1 MWTCL
6 LSWFNLEED
15 DSITGYQILRGPD
28 ADSLVVIEDDTGS
41 SSTSYTDET
50 PPAGQTHTYGVKARN
65 ASGLSDL
72 SNTLTATVPAA
83 KKEEVLIV
91 ARHESVDNTLV
102 SNLEKTASGSA
113 RAGPFQGTDREIAVP
128 FTTGSN
134 ALGYH
139 VTSVQ
144 LYLSRLVGIETPNPE
159 VSIRADNGGSP
170 SETVLYTLTTPT
182 ALTNIWNIVTFTT
195 TDDFTLQPITTYWL
209 YANATGGTL
218 GVQQTTS
225 DDEDTESQA
234 DWRIGDLSVTRTD
247 GGAWVQSTTSN
258 TLKTKILGHVIPPEP
273 TKNTLVSNLEKT
285 ASGSARAGPFQGTD
299 REIAVPFTTGSNAL
313 GYHVTS
319 VQLYLSRL
327 VGIETPN
334 PEVSIRADN
343 GGSPSETVLYTLT
356 TPTALTNIWNI
367 VTFTT
372 TDDFTLQP
380 ITTYWLY
387 ANATGGTLGVQQTT
401 SDDEDTESQADWRIG
416 DLSVTRTDGGAWV
429 QSTTSNTLKTKILG
443 HVIPPTLVSNMR
455 QTAVA
460 GDAQA
465 GFVSGN
471 NHETAMPFTTGS
483 NVFGY
488 HPTSIQLYLSRLSG
502 SPLVYITIRED
513 NAGLPGETTL
523 ARLNMSTAITA
534 DANIPQLITFTT
546 SGEVTLQPD
555 TLYWLRVNA
564 SPSAAPAGVRQT
576 ASDDED
582 TESQADWRIGDHRVS
597 RIDGGVWTT
606 PTSRNSLQMRILGH
620 IILPTIVDLPADI
633 TTTARLAVNESVTGQ
648 HEHGRDVDWF
658 AFAAEADT
666 NYQFTAN
673 QGQKFATLNVL
684 RIFQDDGTELRNSLI
699 AEKDNAYH
707 GVDRLNNIAFRTDT
721 ASTYYVSIE
730 GWHGGGS
737 NVPYTITMF
746 DDDYSDDI
754 TTTGV
759 VDVGESFQNY
769 VMRTGA
775 NPESSRTDDV
785 DWIRVALKAD
795 VTYEIVYD
803 VACLHQGRIEG
814 IYGPDGTLLP
824 DTTLDWPRKTKG
836 WCTDLTTEFTPSSD
850 DDYYIAV
857 SAQGSHFPIG
867 SVNPFQGVQGTLSIT
882 AK

>member
-1 MWTCL
+1 M
-6 LSWFNLEED
+6 
-15 DSITGYQILRGPD
+15 
-28 ADSLVVIEDDTGS
+28 
-41 SSTSYTDET
+41 
-50 PPAGQTHTYGVKARN
+50 
-65 ASGLSDL
+65 
-72 SNTLTATVPAA
+72 
-83 KKEEVLIV
+83 
-91 ARHESVDNTLV
+91 
-102 SNLEKTASGSA
+102 
-113 RAGPFQGTDREIAVP
+113 P

-134 ALGYH
+134 A
-139 VTSVQ
+139 
-144 LYLSRLVGIETPNPE
+144 
-159 VSIRADNGGSP
+159 
-170 SETVLYTLTTPT
+170 
-182 ALTNIWNIVTFTT
+182 
-195 TDDFTLQPITTYWL
+195 
-209 YANATGGTL
+209 
-218 GVQQTTS
+218 
-225 DDEDTESQA
+225 
-234 DWRIGDLSVTRTD
+234 
-247 GGAWVQSTTSN
+247 
-258 TLKTKILGHVIPPEP
+258 
-273 TKNTLVSNLEKT
+273 
-285 ASGSARAGPFQGTD
+285 
-299 REIAVPFTTGSNAL
+299 
-313 GYHVTS
+313 
-319 VQLYLSRL
+319 
-327 VGIETPN
+327 
-334 PEVSIRADN
+334 
-343 GGSPSETVLYTLT
+343 
-356 TPTALTNIWNI
+356 
-367 VTFTT
+367 
-372 TDDFTLQP
+372 
-380 ITTYWLY
+380 
-387 ANATGGTLGVQQTT
+387 
-401 SDDEDTESQADWRIG
+401 
-416 DLSVTRTDGGAWV
+416 
-429 QSTTSNTLKTKILG
+429 
-443 HVIPPTLVSNMR
+443 
-455 QTAVA
+455 
-460 GDAQA
+460 
-465 GFVSGN
+465 
-471 NHETAMPFTTGS
+471 
-483 NVFGY
+483 FGY

-513 NAGLPGETTL
+513 NAGLPGETNL

-555 TLYWLRVNA
+555 TLYWLHVNA
-564 SPSAAPAGVRQT
+564 STSRAPAGVQQT

-597 RIDGGVWTT
+597 RIDGGAWTT
-606 PTSRNSLQMRILGH
+606 PTSRNSLQMRIIGH
-620 IILPTIVDLPADI
+620 VILPTIVDLSADI
-633 TTTARLAVNESVTGQ
+633 TTTARLPVNESVTGQ
-648 HEHGRDVDWF
+648 HEHGNDVDWF

-707 GVDRLNNIAFRTDT
+707 AVDRLNNIAFRTDT
-721 ASTYYVSIE
+721 AGTYYVSIE

-737 NVPYTITMF
+737 NVPYTLAMF

-867 SVNPFQGVQGTLSIT
+867 SVNPFQGVQGTLTIT